1 MLDGP
6 AWCKL
11 GNVETAEYRIGRSA
25 VSSLQAH
32 LVFVTKYRRRVLSE
46 RALRILRNDFESV
59 CHALG
64 VALIEV
70 NGEED
75 HVHLL
80 VQYLPTL
87 QLSQLV
93 GRLKGSS
100 SRRLRKERFPE
111 VASKL
116 WGGLWS
122 PSYFAASCGGAP
134 IAIVRQYIENQRRAL
149 TWP

>member
-1 MLDGP
+1 M
-6 AWCKL
+6 
-11 GNVETAEYRIGRSA
+11 T
-25 VSSLQAH
+25 SLHAH

-46 RALRILRNDFESV
+46 RALRILQHDFENV

-70 NGEED
+70 SGEED

-87 QLSQLV
+87 QLSHLV

-111 VASKL
+111 VTSKL
-116 WGGLWS
+116 WGGHLLS

-134 IAIVRQYIENQRRAL
+134 IAIVRQYIENQRRA
-149 TWP
+149 P

>member
-1 MLDGP
+1 MI
-6 AWCKL
+6 
-11 GNVETAEYRIGRSA
+11 ETVEYRRGRSA
-25 VSSLQAH
+25 VTSLHAH
-32 LVFVTKYRRRVLSE
+32 LVFVTKYRRRILSE
-46 RALRILRNDFESV
+46 RALRILRHDFESV

-64 VALIEV
+64 AELIEV

-111 VASKL
+111 VTSKL
-116 WGGLWS
+116 WGGHLWS

-149 TWP
+149 TRP